1 VVEPL
6 SKITQTAVLGAG
18 AMGHGIAQVFAQAGC
33 DVNLYDIDREALDQV
48 KEKINAN
55 LLFLHKH
62 RAITRETIPFTLTR
76 INLEPDFDAAVS
88 KADLILEA
96 VPERLDLKRDIFEQ
110 AEKTCPKKAILSS
123 TTSVIRVGDIAEE
136 LKTPERLVGTHWM
149 NPPYVLPLVE
159 IIRAPRTKETAVKQ
173 VQNFLEKQC
182 GKRTV
187 ICNDAPGFIVNRLA
201 GAVLTEAAT
210 LIEEGVASH
219 VEIDRAFKEH
229 LGPVFLQYGP
239 FGNLDYIGL
248 DVIVL
253 AAKYLSWALDDER
266 YKLPKW
272 LEDTVLKGNLGI
284 KSGKGIYD
292 YPNQSPEQLRQKR
305 AEELLILLQ
314 KVGLEANLE

>member
-1 VVEPL
+1 M
-6 SKITQTAVLGAG
+6 SKITRTAVLGAG

-33 DVNLYDIDREALDQV
+33 DVELYDIDEKALSQV
-48 KEKINAN
+48 KDKINAN
-55 LLFLHKH
+55 LLFLQRR
-62 RAITRETIPFTLTR
+62 RAIARETIPFTLTR

-88 KADLILEA
+88 RANLILEA
-96 VPERLDLKRDIFEQ
+96 VPERLDLKREIFAQ
-110 AEKTCPKKAILSS
+110 AERVCRKTAILSS
-123 TTSVIRVGDIAEE
+123 TTSVIRVGDIAEG

-159 IIRAPRTKETAVKQ
+159 IIRAPQTKKTVVNR
-173 VQNFLEKQC
+173 VQKFLEEQC
-182 GKRTV
+182 GKRT
-187 ICNDAPGFIVNRLA
+187 ITCNDAPGFIVNRLA
-201 GAVLTEAAT
+201 GAVLTEAAA

-292 YPNQSPEQLRQKR
+292 YHNQSPEQLRQKR

-314 KVGLEANLE
+314 KVGLKTYQK